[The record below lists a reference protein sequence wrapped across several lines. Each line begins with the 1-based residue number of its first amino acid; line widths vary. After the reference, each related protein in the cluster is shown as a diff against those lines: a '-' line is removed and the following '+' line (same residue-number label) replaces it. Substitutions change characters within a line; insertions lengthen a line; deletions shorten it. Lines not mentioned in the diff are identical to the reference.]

1 MRIAYAAR
9 VSSANGFYRGIGPM
23 SALARVHG
31 HQVHRLPVEDNQPTK
46 EAALR
51 EIDVLHIHRFC
62 EERTLRLARAAKESG
77 AVVVWDNDD
86 DHGTMPKGVVY
97 HREWTGFAWER
108 RLAEMRRLFRFTDL
122 VTTPSE
128 LLAERLRELGA
139 PRVEVIENFLDDRF
153 THVSRPDRGGLMI
166 GWVAGLEHAMDVER
180 MPIRDALQ
188 RILDE
193 RPDVAVAS
201 IGLGLGLR
209 SERYHHIEGVQL
221 ADLPGY
227 LVQFHI
233 GIAPIADLRFNR
245 ARSNIKVKEYAA
257 AGVPWL
263 ASPIGPY
270 TGMGEK
276 QGGRL
281 VADDDW
287 HAAIVRLIDKPRER
301 RKLAKR
307 AAKWAAGQTLGRNA
321 HIWESSLTAAI
332 ERARAAAAA

>member
-31 HQVHRLPVEDNQPTK
+31 HQVHRLPVEDNQPTR
-46 EAALR
+46 EAALHQV
-51 EIDVLHIHRFC
+51 DVLHIHRFC
-62 EERTLRLARAAKESG
+62 EERTLRLARAAKASG
-77 AVVVWDNDD
+77 AAVVWDNDD

-97 HREWTGFAWER
+97 HREWTGFAWQR
-108 RLAEMRRLFRFTDL
+108 RLTEMRRLFRFTDL
-122 VTTPSE
+122 VTTPNE
-128 LLAERLRELGA
+128 LLAERLRGFGA
-139 PRVEVIENFLDDRF
+139 PRTEVIENYLDDTFVGVR
-153 THVSRPDRGGLMI
+153 RPERDGVMI

-180 MPIRDALQ
+180 LPIRDALQ

-201 IGLGLGLR
+201 LGLALGLR
-209 SERYHHIEGVQL
+209 SDRYHHIDRAPL

-227 LVQFHI
+227 LAQFDI
-233 GIAPIADLRFNR
+233 GLAPIADLQFNR
-245 ARSNIKVKEYAA
+245 ARSNIKLKEYAS

-270 TGMGEK
+270 EGLGEK

-281 VADDDW
+281 VADGDW
-287 HAAIVRLIDKPRER
+287 YAALVRLLDKPRER

-307 AAKWAAGQTLGRNA
+307 AASWAAGQTLSRNA
-321 HIWESSLTAAI
+321 HLWDACLAEAI
-332 ERARAAAAA
+332 ERARAAA